1 MLACGGTTNAF
12 FGKYMEDNRFF
23 EGLIQFDHSVYEMI
37 ATMTAL
43 ETKGVA
49 GMSTTFGDTVSS
61 IFGRKNAMEG
71 VKVQVLEDGSLQV
84 SLHIAVYYGYRVP
97 DIALRLQERVKS
109 ALVSMADATV
119 NSVDIYVQDIIFES
133 TIL

>member
-1 MLACGGTTNAF
+1 
-12 FGKYMEDNRFF
+12 MEDNRFF

-61 IFGRKNAMEG
+61 LFGRKNAMEG
-71 VKVQVLEDGSLQV
+71 VKVQVMEDGSLQV

-133 TIL
+133 TIS

>member
-1 MLACGGTTNAF
+1 
-12 FGKYMEDNRFF
+12 MEDNRFF

-61 IFGRKNAMEG
+61 IFGRKNAMED

>member
-1 MLACGGTTNAF
+1 
-12 FGKYMEDNRFF
+12 MEDNRFF
-23 EGLIQFDHSVYEMI
+23 EGLIQFDNSVYEMI

-61 IFGRKNAMEG
+61 LFGIKSAMEG
-71 VKVQVLEDGSLQV
+71 VKVQVLEDGALQV
-84 SLHIAVYYGYRVP
+84 SLHIVVYYGYRVP
-97 DIALRLQERVKS
+97 DIALRLQERVKT

-133 TIL
+133 TIS